1 MIYSYE
7 NYDTNRISAMKR
19 ITSLTESAFKPWF
32 FLVRF
37 VLFHRSYRM
46 LRRVFKSTL
55 LLTALLVTIGAQA
68 QTAGKLRIGVE
79 ANYPPFSQ
87 MSPDGKF
94 SGFDIDIANAICA
107 EMKVECTL
115 VAQEWDGMMP
125 ALNAKKFDMIV
136 ASMSITEERKKNADF
151 SDSYYDIPSTFVAK
165 TGAFTAVTPAAL
177 KGKKI
182 IVTRNTPRAK
192 YLQDN
197 YKDSEILLVAKEA
210 EVTMELAAGR
220 GDIGFG
226 SSLAATSAF
235 LKSPQG
241 AGFSKVGPSIYPSG
255 GAKQGGGVGIAMR
268 KGEDALRT
276 RVNAALKTITANG
289 VYKSINDKYFDVNI
303 RGE

>member
-1 MIYSYE
+1 LLVIFLLEKFM
-7 NYDTNRISAMKR
+7 NRRLLSA
-19 ITSLTESAFKPWF
+19 S
-32 FLVRF
+32 
-37 VLFHRSYRM
+37 
-46 LRRVFKSTL
+46 
-55 LLTALLVTIGAQA
+55 ALLVSLLVATAAHAQA
-68 QTAGKLRIGVE
+68 PAWAKIRIGVE

-94 SGFDIDIANAICA
+94 SGFDIDIANALCA
-107 EMKVECTL
+107 QMKAECTM

-192 YLQDN
+192 YVQDN
-197 YKDSEILLVAKEA
+197 YKESEILLVAKEA

-226 SSLAATSAF
+226 SSLAATAAF

-241 AGFSKVGPSIYPSG
+241 AGFSKVGAGIYPSG
-255 GAKQGGGVGIAMR
+255 GASQGGGVGIAMR
-268 KGEDALRT
+268 KGENELRT
-276 RVNAALKTITANG
+276 KINAALKTITGNG
-289 VYKSINDKYFDVNI
+289 VYKTINDKYFDVNI

>member
-1 MIYSYE
+1 MI
-7 NYDTNRISAMKR
+7 RKLAA
-19 ITSLTESAFKPWF
+19 TSLLLA
-32 FLVRF
+32 
-37 VLFHRSYRM
+37 
-46 LRRVFKSTL
+46 VFAVPQS
-55 LLTALLVTIGAQA
+55 GFAQA
-68 QTAGKLRIGVE
+68 PDWAKIRIGVE

-87 MSPDGKF
+87 MSTDGKF

-107 EMKVECTL
+107 QIKAECTM
-115 VAQEWDGMMP
+115 VSQEWDGMMP

-136 ASMSITEERKKNADF
+136 ASMSITEERKKSADF
-151 SDSYYDIPSTFVAK
+151 SDSYYDIPSAWIAK
-165 TGAFTAVTPAAL
+165 TGSYSQVTPATL

-226 SSLAATSAF
+226 SSLAATAAF
-235 LKSPQG
+235 LKSPEG
-241 AGFSKVGPSIYPSG
+241 KAYGKVGAPITLG
-255 GAKQGGGVGIAMR
+255 GAAQGGGVGIAMR
-268 KGEDALRT
+268 KGEDALRNK
-276 RVNAALKTITANG
+276 VNGALKAITANG

-303 RGE
+303 RGQ

>member
-1 MIYSYE
+1 MMRKILGVS
-7 NYDTNRISAMKR
+7 
-19 ITSLTESAFKPWF
+19 
-32 FLVRF
+32 
-37 VLFHRSYRM
+37 
-46 LRRVFKSTL
+46 
-55 LLTALLVTIGAQA
+55 ALLATLCLAVSAHAQA
-68 QTAGKLRIGVE
+68 PSWGKIRIGVE

-107 EMKVECTL
+107 EMKAECTL

-125 ALNAKKFDMIV
+125 ALNARKFDMIV

-151 SDSYYDIPSTFVAK
+151 SDSYYDIPSTFIAK
-165 TGAFTAVTPAAL
+165 TGSFTKVDAAAL

-192 YLQDN
+192 YVQDN
-197 YKDSEILLVAKEA
+197 YKDSEVLQVAKEA

-226 SSLAATSAF
+226 SSLAATAAF
-235 LKSPQG
+235 LKSPEG
-241 AGFSKVGPSIYPSG
+241 KSFSRVGPPINPSG
-255 GAKQGGGVGIAMR
+255 VQNGGVGIAMR
-268 KGEDALRT
+268 KGEDSLRT
-276 RVNAALKTITANG
+276 KINAALKTITANG
-289 VYKSINDKYFDVNI
+289 VYKTINDKYFDVNI

>member
-1 MIYSYE
+1 MI
-7 NYDTNRISAMKR
+7 RK
-19 ITSLTESAFKPWF
+19 LTLAS
-32 FLVRF
+32 
-37 VLFHRSYRM
+37 
-46 LRRVFKSTL
+46 L
-55 LLTALLVTIGAQA
+55 LLAALGFHAVSLAQA
-68 QTAGKLRIGVE
+68 PDWAKIRIGVE

-107 EMKVECTL
+107 QIKAECTM
-115 VAQEWDGMMP
+115 VSQEWDGMMP

-136 ASMSITEERKKNADF
+136 ASMSITEERKKSADF
-151 SDSYYDIPSTFVAK
+151 SDSYYDIPSAWIGKAGSYTS
-165 TGAFTAVTPAAL
+165 VTPAAL

-192 YLQDN
+192 FVQEN
-197 YKDSEILLVAKEA
+197 FKDSEILLVAKES

-226 SSLAATSAF
+226 SSLAATAAF
-235 LKSPQG
+235 LKSPEG
-241 AGFSKVGPSIYPSG
+241 KAYAKVGAPVTLG
-255 GAKQGGGVGIAMR
+255 GAAQGGGVGIAMR
-268 KGEDALRT
+268 KGEDSLRT
-276 RVNAALKTITANG
+276 KVNAALKTITANG

>member
-1 MIYSYE
+1 MFR
-7 NYDTNRISAMKR
+7 TLTLAGVLLAAFGVSAV
-19 ITSLTESAFKPWF
+19 S
-32 FLVRF
+32 
-37 VLFHRSYRM
+37 H
-46 LRRVFKSTL
+46 
-55 LLTALLVTIGAQA
+55 AQA
-68 QTAGKLRIGVE
+68 PDWAKIRIGVE

-107 EMKVECTL
+107 QMKAECTM
-115 VAQEWDGMMP
+115 VSQEWDGMMP

-136 ASMSITEERKKNADF
+136 ASMSITEERKKSADF
-151 SDSYYDIPSTFVAK
+151 SDSYYDIPSAWIGKAGTYAS
-165 TGAFTAVTPAAL
+165 VTPAAL

-192 YLQDN
+192 FVQEN
-197 YKDSEILLVAKEA
+197 FKDSEVLLVAKEA

-226 SSLAATSAF
+226 SSLAATAAF
-235 LKSPQG
+235 LKSPEG
-241 AGFSKVGPSIYPSG
+241 KGYAKVGAPVTLG
-255 GAKQGGGVGIAMR
+255 GAAQGGGVGIAMR
-268 KGEDALRT
+268 KGEDTLRT
-276 RVNAALKTITANG
+276 KVNAAPKAITANG